1 VCLNLGGYVTI
12 FWRQG
17 FGGSGGGDVW
27 NSSDRVNFLMRGKS
41 KVETEL
47 SKTLIQMKAFV
58 SCFPD
63 EIRSHALFIAI
74 PS

>member
-1 VCLNLGGYVTI
+1 MCLNLGGYVTV

-17 FGGSGGGDVW
+17 FGGGGEVW
-27 NSSDRVNFLMRGKS
+27 NAADKVNFLMRAKS

-63 EIRSHALFIAI
+63 EIRRHALFIAI